1 MERLVS
7 TDNVKIHVTVELE
20 LNVLLKITDL
30 SVSAHQDM
38 LVTHRSLVNQL
49 DASLM
54 EIVETERL
62 VSQVTVSTHVWYRT
76 HVEDLLSVIHL
87 DTELTADACLDMKE
101 IHLLD
106 VKSLDV
112 ALIQSALLTRLAE
125 TRTVLILVSMR
136 IHVPRMLNVLSV
148 TTSLNVDV
156 LLATLVTPELPVY
169 QYQHQNVSRIKTVH
183 HNTPVLIT
191 SVACCV
197 LLSAHVETLPLVQ

>member
-1 MERLVS
+1 MMIVPMEKLVS

-20 LNVLLKITDL
+20 LNVLLRITDQ

-38 LVTHRSLVNQL
+38 LETLRSLVNLL
-49 DASLM
+49 DVSLM

-62 VSQVTVSTHVWYRT
+62 ASLVTVSTPVWCKI
-76 HVEDLLSVIHL
+76 HVEDLLNAIHP
-87 DTELTADACLDMKE
+87 DTELTADACLDMME

-156 LLATLVTPELPVY
+156 QLATLVTPELPVY

-183 HNTPVLIT
+183 HNMPVLIT
-191 SVACCV
+191 SVAFCV
-197 LLSAHVETLPLVQ
+197 QL